1 MMNGKLR
8 TLMIT
13 ALSALLVLVG
23 TLMFVDGYPPT
34 EHAAY
39 AASGHIQDG
48 NPSSSHT
55 LKSASDPMIEW
66 SAAASSHFTGRRVGV
81 EPAAAPVLVSS
92 KGKPEVPANKPDKV
106 VYLTFDDGPSVHTK
120 DVLDIL
126 QKEKVKGTFF
136 VLGQQAEQNPKL
148 VERIVQEGHALGNHS
163 YNHEYSELYGD
174 FRNFWSQ
181 IKRTGQ
187 IVEKMVGFEPELV
200 RAPGGTFLN
209 FDKQYFDLMNQAGYL
224 VYDWHV
230 DSGDSK
236 RRGVPAKEIV
246 QGVKEG
252 ALLPSTVVLMHDGI
266 GHGETVKALPEIIR
280 YYKTKGYTFDVLSSY
295 VKPVQFKLAAKKRW
309 SRTAVSTAW
318 IEANVKPLQ
327 TANHDK
333 QPKPEQKPKQIPDTK
348 AGGTTDPKV
357 NPKPAGPVMLDRQLK
372 IATDRGEIEFGPDQ
386 FMSYQALT
394 YVPLRMLVE
403 RLNGS
408 VKWNTE
414 LERATIEWNNTTVS
428 IDVRGSKLELIGQ
441 SGADGIGKVQPLEA
455 VTLKYVIWVPLRQ
468 VLDAFGVK
476 LASYTLSPIVLT
488 DNNKQEQLN
497 QN

>member
-23 TLMFVDGYPPT
+23 SLASVDGRSST
-34 EHAAY
+34 EHVAY
-39 AASGHIQDG
+39 ASSGHVQDS
-48 NPSSSHT
+48 NLSSSSHT
-55 LKSASDPMIEW
+55 LESSSDPTPEL
-66 SAAASSHFTGRRVGV
+66 SATDSLHFAGQRVGV
-81 EPAAAPVLVSS
+81 EAAAAPVLVSS
-92 KGKPEVPANKPDKV
+92 KGKSEVPANKPDKV
-106 VYLTFDDGPSVHTK
+106 VYLTFDDGPSIHTK

-136 VLGQQAEQNPKL
+136 VLGQQAERNPKL

-187 IVEKMVGFEPELV
+187 IIEKIVGFEPELV

-246 QGVKEG
+246 QGVKDG
-252 ALLPSTVVLMHDGI
+252 GLLPSTVVLMHDGI
-266 GHGETVKALPEIIR
+266 GNGETVKALPEIIR

-309 SRTAVSTAW
+309 SRSPVSTAW
-318 IEANVKPLQ
+318 IEANVKPME

-333 QPKPEQKPKQIPDTK
+333 QPKPEQKPKPKPDTK
-348 AGGTTDPKV
+348 ADGTTDPKV
-357 NPKPAGPVMLDRQLK
+357 NPKPAEPVKLDRLLK
-372 IATDRGEIEFGPDQ
+372 ITTDQGEIEFTPDQ
-386 FMSYQALT
+386 FMSYQDLT

-408 VKWNTE
+408 VEWNTE
-414 LERATIEWNNTTVS
+414 WERVNIKWNNTTVG
-428 IDVRGSKLELIGQ
+428 INVRAGKLELIGQ
-441 SGADGIGKVQPLEA
+441 SGEDGEVKVQPLQV
-455 VTLKYVIWVPLRQ
+455 VTQKYVSWVPLRQ

-476 LASYTLSPIVLT
+476 LTSYTLSPIELT
-488 DNNKQEQLN
+488 DKNKQE
-497 QN
+497 